1 VYFPGEAVQGVVV
14 VQSKGTMSHNGIR
27 LVASGRIK
35 LLASGKDQTVL
46 ENLGSAAEDPLK
58 LLNVVIDVAK
68 EGKLPNG
75 TTELPFEFLL
85 QPDAAAKLCET
96 YHGVYVNVHYTI
108 DVEMKRGFPKSD
120 LQAKTE
126 WMVQIPPEATK
137 KKNVK
142 PPVVVP
148 FDITPES
155 LENVKARSSRFGLFF
170 SYFLSGIV
178 FEQGAQVQ
186 DCGTSRQRSVRH
198 YAAAFGRGEDR
209 ELRRGD
215 SVGGDS
221 ARAHRDS
228 GRPGDWFHERGKPE
242 KKRKNRVL
250 TNRHR
255 RPKCRISRLQTAIRR
270 AAFPFRFT

>member
-1 VYFPGEAVQGVVV
+1 MSLFFNFSCAQRLSRVYFPGEAVQGVVV
-14 VQSKGTMSHNGIR
+14 VQSKGSMSHNGIR

-46 ENLGSAAEDPLK
+46 ENLGSNVEDPLK
-58 LLNVVIDVAK
+58 LLNVVIEVAK

-75 TTELPFEFLL
+75 TTELPFEFVL
-85 QPDAAAKLCET
+85 QPDAAAKLYET

-126 WMVQIPPEATK
+126 WMVQIPPEAIK

-155 LENVKARSSRFGLFF
+155 LENVKVRERLFLLEF
-170 SYFLSGIV
+170 FISYCPGIV
-178 FEQGAQVQ
+178 VE
-186 DCGTSRQRSVRH
+186 
-198 YAAAFGRGEDR
+198 
-209 ELRRGD
+209 
-215 SVGGDS
+215 
-221 ARAHRDS
+221 
-228 GRPGDWFHERGKPE
+228 
-242 KKRKNRVL
+242 
-250 TNRHR
+250 
-255 RPKCRISRLQTAIRR
+255 
-270 AAFPFRFT
+270 

>member
-1 VYFPGEAVQGVVV
+1 MSLNVKVKVGRSAERCGSFFNFSPSQRLSRVYFPGEAVQGVVV

-46 ENLGSAAEDPLK
+46 ENLGSASEDPLK

-155 LENVKARSSRFGLFF
+155 LENVKASTNIFVSWFFFLFFFFILFSRDRLRARCPSSRLW
-170 SYFLSGIV
+170 V
-178 FEQGAQVQ
+178 TWTAQ
-186 DCGTSRQRSVRH
+186 CATLR
-198 YAAAFGRGEDR
+198 GRFP
-209 ELRRGD
+209 
-215 SVGGDS
+215 
-221 ARAHRDS
+221 AR
-228 GRPGDWFHERGKPE
+228 
-242 KKRKNRVL
+242 
-250 TNRHR
+250 
-255 RPKCRISRLQTAIRR
+255 
-270 AAFPFRFT
+270 